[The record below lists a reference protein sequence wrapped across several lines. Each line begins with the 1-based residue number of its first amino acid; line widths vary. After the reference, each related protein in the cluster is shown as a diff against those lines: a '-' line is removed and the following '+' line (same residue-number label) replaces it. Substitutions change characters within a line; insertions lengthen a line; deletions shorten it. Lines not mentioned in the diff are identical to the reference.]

1 MSDYEIII
9 EEMKEEKKKTQSE
22 TVKRAQAKYYNKKKL
37 DPEFMEQ
44 NRNKSKE
51 YYIHNTER
59 HQNKCKEYYLEHK
72 QEIYDQAKLRR
83 DKKKLDTVK
92 AKLENI
98 DIEQL
103 AKILIEA
110 KAIRLKINKNK
121 LKNIYRI

>member
-1 MSDYEIII
+1 MSEISIII
-9 EEMKEEKKKTQSE
+9 EEVKPKKTQSE
-22 TVKRAQAKYYNKKKL
+22 SVKRAKAKYYNKKKL

-44 NRNKSKE
+44 NRNKAKE
-51 YYIHNTER
+51 YYTHNSER

-72 QEIYDQAKLRR
+72 QDIHDQAKLRR

-103 AKILIEA
+103 ARILIEA
-110 KAIRLKINKNK
+110 RKTRL
-121 LKNIYRI
+121 LD

>member
-1 MSDYEIII
+1 MSEKTTFENMSDYEIII
-9 EEMKEEKKKTQSE
+9 EEMKEEKKKPQSE
-22 TVKRAQAKYYNKKKL
+22 ALKRAKAKYYNKKKL

-44 NRNKSKE
+44 NRIKAKQ

-59 HQNKCKEYYLEHK
+59 HQNNVKEYYLEHK
-72 QEIYDQAKLRR
+72 EYIVDQAKQRR

-103 AKILIEA
+103 ARILIEA
-110 KAIRLKINKNK
+110 RKTRL
-121 LKNIYRI
+121 LD

>member
-1 MSDYEIII
+1 MSEIII
-9 EEMKEEKKKTQSE
+9 EEINSKKPQSDA
-22 TVKRAQAKYYNKKKL
+22 VKRAKAKYYNKKKL

-44 NRNKSKE
+44 NRSKAKQ
-51 YYIHNTER
+51 YYMNNSER
-59 HQNKCKEYYLEHK
+59 HQNNVKEYYVEHK
-72 QEIYDQAKLRR
+72 EYIVDQAKQRR

-110 KAIRLKINKNK
+110 RKTRL
-121 LKNIYRI
+121 LD

>member
-1 MSDYEIII
+1 MSEIII
-9 EEMKEEKKKTQSE
+9 EEINSKKPQSE
-22 TVKRAQAKYYNKKKL
+22 AVKRAKAKYYSKKKL

-44 NRNKSKE
+44 NRNKAKE
-51 YYIHNTER
+51 YYTHNSER

-110 KAIRLKINKNK
+110 RKTRL
-121 LKNIYRI
+121 LD

>member
-1 MSDYEIII
+1 MSEISIII
-9 EEMKEEKKKTQSE
+9 EEVKPKKTQSDA
-22 TVKRAQAKYYNKKKL
+22 VKRAKAKYYNKKKL

-44 NRNKSKE
+44 NRNKAKE
-51 YYIHNTER
+51 YYTHNSER

-103 AKILIEA
+103 ARILIEA
-110 KAIRLKINKNK
+110 RKTRL
-121 LKNIYRI
+121 LD

>member
-1 MSDYEIII
+1 MSEIII
-9 EEMKEEKKKTQSE
+9 EEINSKKPQSE
-22 TVKRAQAKYYNKKKL
+22 AVKRAKAKYYNKKKL
-37 DPEFMEQ
+37 DPEFMQQ
-44 NRNKSKE
+44 NRNKAKE
-51 YYIHNTER
+51 YYTHNSER

-103 AKILIEA
+103 ARILIEA
-110 KAIRLKINKNK
+110 RKTRL
-121 LKNIYRI
+121 LD